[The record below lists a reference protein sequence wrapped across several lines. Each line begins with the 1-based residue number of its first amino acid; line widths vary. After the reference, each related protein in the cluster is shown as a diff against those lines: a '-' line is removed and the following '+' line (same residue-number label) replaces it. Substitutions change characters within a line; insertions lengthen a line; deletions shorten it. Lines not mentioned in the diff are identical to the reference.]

1 MAKTK
6 RGKNI
11 KSIEGWRGTCPICGR
26 TRVKLL
32 WTNVT
37 ADGEKVTCCKKCDK

>member
-11 KSIEGWRGTCPICGR
+11 KDIAGWRGTCPVCSR
-26 TRVKLL
+26 ARVKLL
-32 WTNVT
+32 WVAQKDG
-37 ADGEKVTCCKKCDK
+37 ADVKACKVCGK